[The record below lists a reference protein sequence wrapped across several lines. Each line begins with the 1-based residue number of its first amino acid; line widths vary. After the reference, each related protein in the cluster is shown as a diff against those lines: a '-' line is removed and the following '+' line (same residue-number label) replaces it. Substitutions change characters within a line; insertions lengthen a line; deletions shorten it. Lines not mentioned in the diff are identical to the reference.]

1 MVRSSVVWVSLV
13 GSVLICVMGSVVSVS
28 VFDPVVVML
37 IYCSVVILNFV
48 VASDFVVDLFT
59 LIFGFRTVVES
70 IFAG

>member
-1 MVRSSVVWVSLV
+1 MIRSSVVWVSLV
-13 GSVLICVMGSVVSVS
+13 GSVLICVIDSVVSLS

-48 VASDFVVDLFT
+48 VASDFVVKFFT
-59 LIFGFRTVVES
+59 FRTVVEL